1 VGICWPLVHWK
12 SCWTGCACQTDS
24 PSTIP
29 DTGGRIIMEAGIE
42 ASTTA
47 RTQMTPAHHPIIH
60 PQRSQEMSRSG
71 ICNKRCDVHTVLP
84 KIAPPETPVLGILL
98 VLPPLRQMFY
108 TSRFTISTVK
118 LLVLSI
124 KLEIGVLYASPPR
137 CVKYDPQG
145 FKQTQCSAAASPV
158 PTSNDRASSCNID
171 PLCIVRS
178 AASAS
183 EARSHCDPLLT

>member
-1 VGICWPLVHWK
+1 
-12 SCWTGCACQTDS
+12 
-24 PSTIP
+24 
-29 DTGGRIIMEAGIE
+29 MEAGIE